1 MPTFLFRF
9 SMLIL
14 GALVVTG
21 CVPRV
26 VPSGYLQS
34 YEGFDVTNYRDVKFR
49 SGPELELLDTIR
61 REVTWDGS
69 VPVEDG
75 ATTKMLLF
83 VIQAPGW
90 QAADTLEERDREEL
104 LRTLRERFYTWIG
117 RVYPYPTLMRYNL
130 LPDDPLLRKARCIF
144 IESSVMHAGKGFGPA
159 RYFVGYGLGSVS
171 LQVEGRLHEGSPS
184 GPVLGEFAIRVRHHG
199 YPRLFWNPKVFS
211 SLYCLK
217 HAANETSWHLMRQLK
232 TIVPGPAGPPGWEPY
247 SLEEA
252 TLLGI
257 RIP

>member
-1 MPTFLFRF
+1 MPNPVFR
-9 SMLIL
+9 L
-14 GALVVTG
+14 GVPLLGLLVAAG
-21 CVPRV
+21 CVPRA
-26 VPSGYLQS
+26 VPTGYLQS
-34 YEGFDVTNYRDVKFR
+34 YEGFDVTDYRDLKFR
-49 SGPELELLDTIR
+49 RGPDLDLLDSIR

-69 VPVEDG
+69 LPAEDG

-90 QAADTLEERDREEL
+90 QAADTLGDKDRDEL
-104 LRTLRERFYTWIG
+104 LRTLRERFYTWVG

-130 LPDDPLLRKARCIF
+130 LPDDPLLRKARCVF
-144 IESSVMHAGKGFGPA
+144 VESCITHAGKGFGPA
-159 RYFVGYGLGSVS
+159 RYIVGYGLGSVS
-171 LQVEGRLHEGSPS
+171 LQVEGRLREGSPS

-199 YPRLFWNPKVFS
+199 YPRFFWNPKVLS

-232 TIVPGPAGPPGWEPY
+232 IILPGPAGPPGWEPY

-252 TLLGI
+252 TILGL